1 MFFIGYSAQ
10 GTELRKCSTDWII
23 DKQMMQISFVCGQNS
38 IKKMMRQ
45 AEKEKQKKFVEEN
58 NKYRCQALDETLIS
72 PYNLHCE
79 IYKNYEKR

>member
-23 DKQMMQISFVCGQNS
+23 DKQMMLDIICVWTEQH
-38 IKKMMRQ
+38 KKDNEASRKRKI
-45 AEKEKQKKFVEEN
+45 EKFVEEN
-58 NKYRCQALDETLIS
+58 NKYPCQALDETLIS